1 VFINGVDYMG
11 GIGFLS
17 IATMQ
22 FYLILTARLILA
34 CVLGGIVG
42 YERESMNRPAGFR
55 THILV
60 CVGASLVM
68 ITSEFIFREYKGM
81 ANMDPA
87 RLGAQVIS
95 GIGFLGAGT
104 IIREGFSVRGL
115 TTAASLW
122 AVSCVG
128 IAAGIGFYEGAIAAT
143 VIIYLTLILLRKF
156 ENQFSK
162 KSQYKLIY
170 VQTNN
175 LPGQVGAITHVFGRY
190 DVLMKNIEFVD
201 SGDVKNTLIKFLIK
215 LPHNLSKE
223 IIINDIQQIEGIQKV
238 YED

>member
-1 VFINGVDYMG
+1 MSVMGV
-11 GIGFLS
+11 LS
-17 IATMQ
+17 LGTLQ
-22 FYLILTARLILA
+22 FYLILTSRLILA
-34 CVLGGIVG
+34 CILGGVVG

-60 CVGASLVM
+60 CVGAALVM
-68 ITSEFIFREYKGM
+68 ITSEFILREYKGLT
-81 ANMDPA
+81 NIDPT

-143 VIIYLTLILLRKF
+143 ILIYLTLILLRKL
-156 ENQFSK
+156 ENHFSLK
-162 KSQYKLIY
+162 NQYKIIY
-170 VQTNN
+170 VKAQN
-175 LPGQVGAITHVFGRY
+175 LPGLFGEITHVFGRS
-190 DVLMKNIEFVD
+190 DVLMKNIEFMD
-201 SGDVKNTLIKFLIK
+201 SGDDKNILIKFLIK
-215 LPHNLSKE
+215 LPHNLAKE
-223 IIINDIQQIEGIQKV
+223 IVINDLHKIEGIQKV

>member
-1 VFINGVDYMG
+1 MSVLGL
-11 GIGFLS
+11 LS
-17 IATMQ
+17 LGTLQ
-22 FYLILTARLILA
+22 FYTILTARLILA
-34 CVLGGIVG
+34 CILGGIVG

-60 CVGASLVM
+60 CVGAALVM
-68 ITSEFIFREYKGM
+68 ITSEFIFREYKGV

-143 VIIYLTLILLRKF
+143 ILIYLTLILLRKL
-156 ENQFSK
+156 EDHFSRK
-162 KSQYKLIY
+162 NQYKLIC
-170 VQTNN
+170 VQLQN
-175 LPGQVGAITHVFGRY
+175 LPGQIGAITHVFGRN
-190 DVLMKNIEFVD
+190 DVLLKNIEFVNNRD
-201 SGDVKNTLIKFLIK
+201 DKSTLIKFLIK
-215 LPHNLSKE
+215 LPHNFAKE
-223 IIINDIQQIEGIQKV
+223 KVINDLHQIEGVQKV

>member
-1 VFINGVDYMG
+1 MSEIN
-11 GIGFLS
+11 FLS
-17 IATMQ
+17 MATLQ
-22 FYLILTARLILA
+22 FYLVLTARLILA

-68 ITSEFIFREYKGM
+68 VTSEFIFREYKTL
-81 ANMDPA
+81 ANVDPT

-128 IAAGIGFYEGAIAAT
+128 IAAGIGFYEGAVAAT
-143 VIIYLTLILLRKF
+143 VIIYLTLILLKKIEDNF
-156 ENQFSK
+156 TQ

-170 VQTNN
+170 VQSKNIS
-175 LPGQVGAITHVFGRY
+175 GQIGAITHVFGKY
-190 DVLMKNIEFVD
+190 DIALKNIEFMNDGEGSNRLV
-201 SGDVKNTLIKFLIK
+201 KFLIK
-215 LPHNLSKE
+215 LPHNLSKD
-223 IIINDIQQIEGIQKV
+223 IIINDIRKIDGVEAV
-238 YED
+238 TEE